1 LTRRARCGANI
12 ISLFL
17 LAEEDEVNDY
27 ANEDDVDCP
36 LVRSL
41 PEQLLQPIAD
51 RVEAEDEK

>member
-1 LTRRARCGANI
+1 MTRRARCGANI